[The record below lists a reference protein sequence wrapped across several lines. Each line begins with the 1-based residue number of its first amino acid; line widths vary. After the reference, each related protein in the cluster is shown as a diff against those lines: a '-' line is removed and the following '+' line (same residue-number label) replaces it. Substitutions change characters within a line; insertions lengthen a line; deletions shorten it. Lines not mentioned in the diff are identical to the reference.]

1 MKYKIFI
8 DGREGTTGLQ
18 IEQRLKARDDIEL
31 LDIEPEQRKDPA
43 RRAELLN
50 EADAAFLCLPDD
62 AARESASLVTSGKTV
77 VIDTSTA
84 HRTDPMWAYGL
95 PELSHAHRERIA
107 ASKRVANPGCHATG
121 FIVAAY
127 PLVSGGLIDKSAA
140 LHCSSLTGYS
150 GGGKKMIAQYEAA
163 ERPEELKSP
172 RQYALAQE
180 HKHLAEMAAVAGLE
194 RKPVFAPF
202 VCDYYSGM
210 AVTLY
215 LDKSVFA
222 KSVSLVGLTEYYKD
236 FYGGERLITVCG
248 SPESGFAA
256 SNEMARKPDLKI
268 YVMGCDERVTVTA
281 VFDNLLK
288 GASGAAIQN
297 MNLAL
302 GIDEYKG
309 VLE

>member
-1 MKYKIFI
+1 MVKVFI
-8 DGREGTTGLQ
+8 DGKEGTTGLR
-18 IEQRLKARDDIEL
+18 IFDRLSARDDINL
-31 LDIEPEQRKDPA
+31 LTLNDDERKNSGL
-43 RRAELLN
+43 RREMIN
-50 EADAAFLCLPDD
+50 SSEITFLCLPDQ
-62 AARESASLVTSGKTV
+62 AAREAAAFVDNCKTRI
-77 VIDTSTA
+77 IDTSTA
-84 HRTDPMWAYGL
+84 HRTQPNWSYGFS
-95 PELSHAHRERIA
+95 ELSEKHRVSIIKGNRIA
-107 ASKRVANPGCHATG
+107 VPGCHASG
-121 FIVAAY
+121 FISLVY
-127 PLVSGGLIDKSAA
+127 PLIVSGVLSKDYPIVCFSV
-140 LHCSSLTGYS
+140 TGYS